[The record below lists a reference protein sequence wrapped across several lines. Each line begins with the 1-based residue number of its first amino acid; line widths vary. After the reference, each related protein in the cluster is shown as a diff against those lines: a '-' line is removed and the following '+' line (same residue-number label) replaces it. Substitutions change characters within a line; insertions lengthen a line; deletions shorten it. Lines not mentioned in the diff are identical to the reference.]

1 MYKCGKIYTYNMKK
15 IGVSMGIIGAV
26 LFMVLPYAAGY
37 GCKRILRWRET
48 NQIETYLIGFFFLFF
63 LQGVILVPCVWLEK
77 SLTTAGSILLTV
89 IGLLIL
95 VAGVFAG
102 FPFIS
107 TKREEVKEKDRRLPW
122 KKIEKKLFF
131 VVLALFFVLLLRL
144 VLSMGILR
152 EDSVLETVLTTI
164 QTDSLFKYHPLT
176 GGIME
181 AGMISSKKIVTLPLF
196 YACITWATGM
206 DEAVFLYL
214 VMGVMV
220 LLCSYFATT
229 LLFAKVS
236 MPTKGK
242 LFFYWLIYT
251 LLLLSGDY
259 HTDTLAYRLLYRGYE
274 GTTICFGVILPYL
287 LYLIVSW
294 YKLESGEETVML
306 ATRIMYILKM
316 MLGFAVSVVITGL
329 GTGFVFLFMAV
340 VVAGI
345 CCILKSIKEVR
356 ACRE

>member
-1 MYKCGKIYTYNMKK
+1 MD
-15 IGVSMGIIGAV
+15 IIGAV
-26 LFMVLPYAAGY
+26 LFMFLPYAAGY

-77 SLTTAGSILLTV
+77 SLTTAAGILLAV
-89 IGLLIL
+89 MGMLVL
-95 VAGVFAG
+95 VAGVFG
-102 FPFIS
+102 ILPLFS
-107 TKREEVKEKDRRLPW
+107 KRREETKEKEKRIPW

-131 VVLALFFVLLLRL
+131 VVLALLFILLLRM
-144 VLSMGILR
+144 VLGVGILR
-152 EDSVLETVLTTI
+152 EDITLETVLTTM
-164 QTDSLFKYHPLT
+164 QTDSLFKFHPLT

-196 YACITWATGM
+196 YAGITWLTGM
-206 DEAVFLYL
+206 DAAAFLYL
-214 VMGVMV
+214 VVGVMV
-220 LLCSYFATT
+220 LLCSYFAVT
-229 LLFAKVS
+229 LLFSKVLI
-236 MPTKGK
+236 PTRGK
-242 LFFYWLIYT
+242 LFFFWIMYS

-259 HTDTLAYRLLYRGYE
+259 HADTLAHRLLFRGYD

-294 YKLESGEETVML
+294 YRLESGEEMVVF
-306 ATRIMYILKM
+306 ATRMMYILKM
-316 MLGFAVSVVITGL
+316 VLGFAVSVVITGL